1 MGLSKKLDRICK
13 GCEGE
18 MVKQVSVNHP
28 FFRHIDFTTISN
40 KVYLNKCSECQ
51 IISNPDAVANGT
63 PTFETKIYAA
73 SRQTEHTIKVDEFP
87 EPVTRSFLQAK
98 ILADNIIQHD
108 QPKILDIGCFD
119 GRLLLE
125 LDDLLVDAHFWGF
138 DINPY
143 LKALFPDKDNFHF
156 LSSTL
161 DELDTSFDLIIMS
174 HSILYIPDLSKL
186 MLAINKLLKSEGILF
201 IQIPDIRKNPF
212 YTLMGDQCY
221 IFTEYSLKNVLQHY
235 CFSSSRIYN
244 EHFSQELLFLTKKNK
259 TSITESFKLDTTIG
273 HNIEILENKRRKLL
287 NISGS
292 KLSVLGTTV
301 NAAYVDE
308 VLQERI
314 LFFLDENPTKA
325 GTTFR
330 GKQVLHPK
338 QLTQNHH
345 TILPYGK
352 SGYMI
357 EKRFKSL
364 YQGLFTVV

>member
-1 MGLSKKLDRICK
+1 MGLTKNLNRICK
-13 GCEGE
+13 GCEAE
-18 MVKQVSVNHP
+18 MLKQLSVNHP
-28 FFRHIDFTTISN
+28 FFRHLDFTTIS
-40 KVYLNKCSECQ
+40 KSGCLYKCSECQ
-51 IISNPDAVANGT
+51 TVSNPDAFANEA
-63 PTFETKIYAA
+63 PTFETETYAE

-98 ILADNIIQHD
+98 ILVDNIIQHD

-174 HSILYIPDLSKL
+174 HSILYIPGFSKL
-186 MLAINKLLKSEGILF
+186 MFTISKLLKDDGRLF
-201 IQIPDIRKNPF
+201 IQIPDISLNPF

-221 IFTEYSLKNVLQHY
+221 IFTENSLRNVLQHY
-235 CFSSSRIYN
+235 GLFSSRINSKY
-244 EHFSQELLFLTKKNK
+244 FSRELLFVAEKNK
-259 TSITESFKLDTTIG
+259 TNITEGFKLDTTIE
-273 HNIEILENKRRKLL
+273 HNIEILEDKRKKLL
-287 NISGS
+287 NISDS
-292 KLSVLGTTV
+292 ELSVLGTTV

-314 LFFLDENPTKA
+314 LFFLDENPEKM

-338 QLTQNHH
+338 QLTHKHH

-352 SGYMI
+352 SGHMI
-357 EKRFKSL
+357 GKRFKSL
-364 YQGLFTVV
+364 YQGLFNVV